1 MSNHIKRI
9 ESKEIDIAR
18 VKYLKEDEL
27 NKIKSDKRIIA
38 GVRKNLHE
46 VIILSEDYNNHR
58 NVPTIDLRT
67 FTQDRNTGE
76 MVPIKAGFRLD
87 PSQYAVLLAMLNDN
101 SFLIYG
107 QGSPNGPDADKPT
120 TDQSHHLEEQ
130 IV

>member
-1 MSNHIKRI
+1 MSNHIKRVK
-9 ESKEIDIAR
+9 SKEIDIVR

-46 VIILSEDYNNHR
+46 IILLSEDYNNQR

-76 MVPIKAGFRLD
+76 MVPTKAGFRLD
-87 PSQYAVLLAMLNDN
+87 PSQYAVLLTMLNDN
-101 SFLIYG
+101 GDLIYG
-107 QGSPNGPDADKPT
+107 GGGPDSPYVDKPT
-120 TDQSHHLEEQ
+120 TDQAHHLEEQ
-130 IV
+130 IL